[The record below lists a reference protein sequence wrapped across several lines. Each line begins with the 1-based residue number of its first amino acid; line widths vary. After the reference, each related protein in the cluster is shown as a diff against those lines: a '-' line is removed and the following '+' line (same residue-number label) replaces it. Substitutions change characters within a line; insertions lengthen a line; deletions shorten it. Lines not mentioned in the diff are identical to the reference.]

1 MKSWPLIGRLL
12 KRTPPLNTQWKQ
24 EDNRQS
30 GLLCQHV
37 HTRRAGSVSLQGAG
51 LITAPCST
59 TIIMAP
65 LKPTHAMRFSPK
77 ALTAN
82 ADLITAVAAEAA
94 QDSARRVNAAEGY
107 FCFHDDV
114 QT

>member
-1 MKSWPLIGRLL
+1 M
-12 KRTPPLNTQWKQ
+12 
-24 EDNRQS
+24 
-30 GLLCQHV
+30 
-37 HTRRAGSVSLQGAG
+37 SLQGAG

-59 TIIMAP
+59 TTIMAP
-65 LKPTHAMRFSPK
+65 LKPTHAMSPK

-82 ADLITAVAAEAA
+82 ADLITAVTGEAA